1 LHQAINTRGQ
11 ATCDAWS
18 EAEFNHM
25 YNPLIA
31 LVKSLDAANDQ
42 RAVSGY
48 QSQCS
53 NQLGDLN
60 FEFLFNLG
68 NEVAEGIAED
78 DESFFCAKEAYLRV
92 LPDTCTA
99 DKLLM
104 DGDGC
109 AFQVPLGPLVGMSD
123 LSLQVAVDI
132 CPGSLLPFV
141 SARLSGS
148 GSDKLFAPCSFDGQC
163 GDEYSCQDPLRS
175 LLIASDSEWR
185 TDYDQPAGGEP
196 KNQLARDLLEG
207 KFLEEILRVVLLP
220 GGILDE
226 ISEMSGYSEEDVE
239 MISQIMET
247 EQITTTLA
255 TWLRSFWDDTE
266 VSLVDGQLLPMCLPK
281 LKTDPADPSA
291 QLCYNP
297 SGRVCE
303 PQDSGFMQRNSNG
316 NVECENIGAQG
327 VEPGQLCV
335 ALGCEWVAEDWACI
349 GDEGHGDAELEA
361 RCAARQVNEY
371 DAWDQCDYDV
381 FEDEWGNMG
390 SMPSGCHF
398 DGVGPPG
405 FDVDNC
411 VIPESPWTY
420 RSQEFGYGG
429 DVFQCALDDTGE
441 HLEWTLD
448 ADKTSS
454 VEQVL
459 NRCISD
465 GAGSVGV
472 ELLQIKRN
480 ILAGDGL
487 DECGDEQQAC
497 LTSESCT
504 ALLDDVEGCMA
515 DAVCGA
521 FMECQQ
527 GQGQGGGRRLQDS
540 TAPSPAPNTEGGG
553 WQSEFSP
560 EAMDACSVEI
570 GACQESMDCMQELES
585 AFYSRDLPNGSAEMM
600 AAVSCLIQG
609 DAGVY
614 FTSCSVA
621 TIVNFEVLQ
630 PWDGVLADGSSA
642 FHPSL
647 RYAEHIDTP
656 PGGMDGTWYNWDC
669 SGNGLVRV
677 SDGLLLSFEAVTV
690 QPAIN
695 VIASSLRR
703 IWSTFAEQKGV
714 CITDEQ
720 IQTFFLPWVPS
731 FALSLISTWGP
742 GVTPTDLLPGVRS
755 FPQVIME
762 TLFTET
768 DRCPL
773 DPSTVDPDCVL
784 AAIDPNQGGQCWE
797 GDFSCIRDRCGGDF
811 DLSAM
816 LPAECQWGM
825 PAEDQASCEA
835 MDCDGQPCAWS
846 EESACTETRPYPS
859 VVLPASCTAAGYAS
873 GAGCAIAYDVSAD
886 FGFDFQLEVG
896 LQQCEGNPFGLPAV
910 YAKCVGPQCD
920 YGTSWCSAT
929 EPCANPSEQCFELEA
944 LEDETDCTLL
954 HADCVEYAQVS
965 VPADKAACDAVTA
978 LDDSAACEAVSTAAD
993 AAIGACVFI
1002 EPSCDDVIGK
1012 FREKILT
1019 TTPFDSAFVEA
1030 SPFSIEADPISYL
1043 MGLGDMPGTVG
1054 VVISGLN
1061 RDAVCCDEGGM
1072 LVSHPPQNPDS
1083 MHASDQNSWQEN
1095 IAYNRNPGLQPDDG
1109 QPAGL
1114 YWCE

>member
-1 LHQAINTRGQ
+1 
-11 ATCDAWS
+11 
-18 EAEFNHM
+18 M
-25 YNPLIA
+25 P
-31 LVKSLDAANDQ
+31 AAAQ
-42 RAVSGY
+42 TPGAV
-48 QSQCS
+48 
-53 NQLGDLN
+53 
-60 FEFLFNLG
+60 
-68 NEVAEGIAED
+68 
-78 DESFFCAKEAYLRV
+78 
-92 LPDTCTA
+92 
-99 DKLLM
+99 
-104 DGDGC
+104 
-109 AFQVPLGPLVGMSD
+109 
-123 LSLQVAVDI
+123 
-132 CPGSLLPFV
+132 
-141 SARLSGS
+141 
-148 GSDKLFAPCSFDGQC
+148 
-163 GDEYSCQDPLRS
+163 
-175 LLIASDSEWR
+175 
-185 TDYDQPAGGEP
+185 
-196 KNQLARDLLEG
+196 
-207 KFLEEILRVVLLP
+207 
-220 GGILDE
+220 
-226 ISEMSGYSEEDVE
+226 
-239 MISQIMET
+239 
-247 EQITTTLA
+247 
-255 TWLRSFWDDTE
+255 
-266 VSLVDGQLLPMCLPK
+266 
-281 LKTDPADPSA
+281 
-291 QLCYNP
+291 
-297 SGRVCE
+297 
-303 PQDSGFMQRNSNG
+303 
-316 NVECENIGAQG
+316 
-327 VEPGQLCV
+327 PGQLCV

-371 DAWDQCDYDV
+371 DDWDQCEYDWET
-381 FEDEWGNMG
+381 EDEWGNRNG
-390 SMPSGCHF
+390 GPTGCRLN
-398 DGVGPPG
+398 GVGPPG
-405 FDVDNC
+405 FDVENC

-465 GAGSVGV
+465 GAGSLGV
-472 ELLQIKRN
+472 ELLQVKRN
-480 ILAGDGL
+480 ILAGDTPICDLDVDTDGTADCPAGCQYTAAQAEVAGLPGVEAVDATCFGTAADGVTTCDLDAGTDDTAECPAGCDFADAAAEVAEVAAVAAVDATCTGTAETVFAPPPPDGL

-497 LTSESCT
+497 LTSETCT

-527 GQGQGGGRRLQDS
+527 GQGQGGGRRLQNVAP
-540 TAPSPAPNTEGGG
+540 TPPAPAPSAGGVISLLMMMQDELG
-553 WQSEFSP
+553 P

-600 AAVSCLIQG
+600 AAVSCLIQS

-703 IWSTFAEQKGV
+703 IWSTFAEHKGV

-742 GVTPTDLLPGVRS
+742 GVAPTDLLPGVRS

-762 TLFTET
+762 ALFTRD

-773 DPSTVDPDCVL
+773 DPSTVDPDCMQ
-784 AAIDPNQGGQCWE
+784 AAIDPNQGGMCWE
-797 GDFSCIRDRCGGDF
+797 GDFNCIRDRCGGDL
-811 DLSAM
+811 DTAAM

-873 GAGCAIAYDVSAD
+873 GAGCAIAYDVSTD

-896 LQQCEGNPFGLPAV
+896 LQQCEGNPFGLPAA

-920 YGTSWCSAT
+920 YGTNWCSAT

-944 LEDETDCTLL
+944 LEDERDCTLM

-978 LDDSAACEAVSTAAD
+978 LDDSTACEAVMRAAD
-993 AAIGACVFI
+993 ATIGACVFI
-1002 EPSCDDVIGK
+1002 EPSCDDVLGK
-1012 FREKILT
+1012 FREELL

-1043 MGLGDMPGTVG
+1043 MGLGDIPGTVG
-1054 VVISGLN
+1054 VVISGLS
-1061 RDAVCCDEGGM
+1061 RDAVCCSEGGM
-1072 LVSHPPQNPDS
+1072 LVSHPTQGQGGVE
-1083 MHASDQNSWQEN
+1083 QNSWQQN
-1095 IAYNRNPGLQPDDG
+1095 IAWDRNPGLQPDDS

-1114 YWCE
+1114 YWCEYHTVTILVSSTERHVCPAFVLLTID